1 MASLNS
7 WALTTLAE
15 VKESLGITNDAQN
28 NLIIRKINQATDM
41 IEAYCGLDNDHHL
54 KENTYTD
61 ELYDATGD
69 NYLRLKARP
78 LITLTS
84 IGARDTTTNDDN
96 WSTLDTENYFT
107 DEYSNV
113 VSNLSPFWGGFSRW
127 RVTYTAGFAT
137 IPSDLAEACVVLAGY
152 LVENASSSGAA
163 VKSKQ
168 EGQRQIEY
176 FDPGQSSGSIF
187 DQLGLD
193 DMLSRYKNYY
203 V

>member
-1 MASLNS
+1 MATLNS
-7 WALTTLAE
+7 WALTTVAD
-15 VKESLGITNDAQN
+15 VKESLGITNDTQN

-54 KENTYTD
+54 VSTTYTD
-61 ELYDATGD
+61 EVYDATGD

-84 IGARDTTTNDDN
+84 IQARDTSTNDDN
-96 WSTLDTENYFT
+96 WTTLDTENYFT

-113 VSNLSPFWGGFSRW
+113 VSNLSSFWGGFSRW

-137 IPSDLAEACVVLAGY
+137 IPSDLAEACVILASY

-163 VKSKQ
+163 VKRKQ
-168 EGQRQIEY
+168 EGQREIEY
-176 FDPGQSSGSIF
+176 FDPGQNAGSIF